1 MTQEQINFSPE
12 NCFQIKGGRISVTT
26 LELSRYDYREFNE
39 QLSRAVSAAPQL
51 FEQMP
56 IVLGLEKLAPE
67 AFVDF
72 IEICQI
78 CQFHGLTPVAIR
90 GGTPELQTAAT
101 IAGLTS
107 LPGQSRR
114 AGKSDIA
121 TPGVATPDAATPE
134 MATPDT
140 AAAAP
145 APAETQPAAADN
157 TVVMARP
164 SRVITTPVRSGQQ
177 VYAQGGDLIV
187 MTSVS
192 AGAEILA
199 DGHIHVYGPL
209 RGRALAGIQGDT
221 EARIFCQS
229 LEAELVSIAGHY
241 RINEDLRGEFWRKPV
256 RIALN
261 QAQLQIEAL

>member
-1 MTQEQINFSPE
+1 MTQEQITFPPE
-12 NCFQIKGGRISVTT
+12 KCFHIKGGRISATT
-26 LELSRYDYREFNE
+26 LELTHYDYRGFND
-39 QLSRAVSAAPQL
+39 QLAQAVSSAPQL

-56 IVLGLEKLAPE
+56 IVFGLEKLAPE

-90 GGTPELQTAAT
+90 GGTPELQTAAAV
-101 IAGLTS
+101 AGLAS
-107 LPGQSRR
+107 LPAQGRR
-114 AGKSDIA
+114 AAKGPEPVEPAIA
-121 TPGVATPDAATPE
+121 AVEQTPR
-134 MATPDT
+134 
-140 AAAAP
+140 
-145 APAETQPAAADN
+145 PAEPQPVETIPSPATRA
-157 TVVMARP
+157 

-199 DGHIHVYGPL
+199 DGNIHVYGPL

-221 EARIFCQS
+221 GARIFCQS

-241 RINEDLRGEFWRKPV
+241 RINEDLRGGLWRKAV
-256 RIALN
+256 RIELDQEQLLIQAL
-261 QAQLQIEAL
+261 

>member
-12 NCFQIKGGRISVTT
+12 SYFQIKGGRISVTT
-26 LELSRYDYREFNE
+26 LELTRYDYGGFND

-51 FEQMP
+51 FDQMP
-56 IVLGLEKLAPE
+56 IVFGLEKLAPD

-101 IAGLTS
+101 VAGLAS
-107 LPGQSRR
+107 LPAQSRR
-114 AGKSDIA
+114 SAKA
-121 TPGVATPDAATPE
+121 VE
-134 MATPDT
+134 MVPQAEP
-140 AAAAP
+140 APVREIPQPAQEPQAAAP
-145 APAETQPAAADN
+145 EKTAPP
-157 TVVMARP
+157 RP
-164 SRVITTPVRSGQQ
+164 SRVVTTPIRSGQQ

-187 MTSVS
+187 MASVS

-199 DGHIHVYGPL
+199 DGNIHVYGPL
-209 RGRALAGIQGDT
+209 RGRALAGIQGDA

-241 RINEDLRGEFWRKPV
+241 RINEDLRGALWRKPV
-256 RIALN
+256 RIELAD
-261 QAQLQIEAL
+261 AQLLIQAL

>member
-1 MTQEQINFSPE
+1 MTQEQINFPPE
-12 NCFQIKGGRISVTT
+12 KCFHIKGGRISVTT
-26 LELSRYDYREFNE
+26 LELTHYDYRGFND
-39 QLSRAVSAAPQL
+39 QLSQAVGAAPQL

-90 GGTPELQTAAT
+90 GGTPELQTAAAV
-101 IAGLTS
+101 AGLTS
-107 LPGQSRR
+107 LPAQSRR
-114 AGKSDIA
+114 AA
-121 TPGVATPDAATPE
+121 RNAEPE
-134 MATPDT
+134 
-140 AAAAP
+140 
-145 APAETQPAAADN
+145 AETPQVEAIAPRAEAQSAPQEAPPPA
-157 TVVMARP
+157 RS
-164 SRVITTPVRSGQQ
+164 SRLITTPVRSGQQ

-187 MTSVS
+187 MAPVS

-221 EARIFCQS
+221 DARIFCQS

-241 RINEDLRGEFWRKPV
+241 RINEDLRGGLWRSAV
-256 RIALN
+256 RIGLSN
-261 QAQLQIEAL
+261 DQLQIEAL